1 MKLAI
6 AALCIVPAV
15 AFAPRSASFGT
26 RHSTLNAVATSD
38 VRIAFASHLYFIS
51 TVFNVLILSFLS
63 LKIE

>member
-38 VRIAFASHLYFIS
+38 VRIAFALHFIS
-51 TVFNVLILSFLS
+51 FDFNSFQRVDSIL
-63 LKIE
+63 